1 MCIFRLGKI
10 DFLIA
15 MMVISKAA
23 SKADV
28 KGIVTCVWEWTKM
41 ILVERS

>member
-15 MMVISKAA
+15 MMVKSKAA
-23 SKADV
+23 SKADL
-28 KGIVTCVWEWTKM
+28 KGIMTRVWEWTKL